1 MKYHNFKKVLA
12 AFLAAALTVGSTA
25 FVASATEAVGDIT
38 YTLAGASSDGKGGGD
53 YVVDVDAIG
62 GLINIGAITV
72 EYDAELYSG
81 VTFTPA
87 ENIVDASLFWGV
99 GEQTAGEFTFAF
111 SSDNADDDVADL
123 FAVDNPSGTIAY
135 IDATKDVHIGTLTFK
150 FADDNTYAK
159 AFTTKKAAASAVKN
173 VTAQNILHSKDGYDT
188 SKQDAEIKITNTLVF
203 TADDFTVKDTE
214 ATYKANTP
222 QAPSVDSSVAKEFTL
237 ALGDDGATEV
247 INAGTYA
254 IKVVDVSGKGYY
266 DADEIDLG
274 ANFVIKQAE
283 VTITAPADPE
293 AVNYVAPDGYDLANL
308 KIEGWN
314 IVTTGKLNA
323 GTYDIEV
330 KYAGELDTANN
341 IYIYNENEVTSAN
354 DITATVELVVNPIV
368 VEDFEEPTLE
378 YEATYNAEKTQT
390 IAGYGIEATEG
401 WSFVDNTIA
410 LSTATPAD
418 AEIVFTPKDVKNYD
432 YSNING
438 YEDGKIYR
446 DVTVTLNKAKGTG
459 PELPDLVTEYRL
471 KADQV
476 GKEIPVSEFGDYGVW
491 ETASESIP
499 GETGMTWF
507 TLTYTPKDLDKY
519 DYSEEP
525 RWVASANRFEYTY
538 FVNILPAYLPS
549 GLVPPANPEAKT
561 FTEEG
566 FKYINFFLAE
576 GWTYAQ
582 PDTEITTAGEH
593 KNIKVLYDIPDDFT
607 ANPEDGYTVEDGK
620 IVSYVTITVNKT
632 TLPTDNITFTTQNS
646 VYSGNAIEI
655 DKANLVITGIS
666 GVDADDVTLVYEES
680 KTAINAGTYKVYATV
695 AATDNY
701 EAVVIAFEV
710 GTVVVAKADVTKD
723 MFTVTN
729 NSHVYDGTAKSA
741 TVTAKDGVSTPVVT
755 YSQENPTVVGE
766 YTITVTGDE
775 SANYKAYTLTLD
787 TKLVIEKETID
798 IKIPAN
804 PNEVD
809 YVEGGYDLAKIS
821 ITNWTVTSTGKVNAG
836 THEIDIVYT
845 GTFDPD
851 NYNYTFNGT
860 AITSAPETTVTLT
873 VNKIALP
880 EDVFTAEKVEA
891 VYDGTAK
898 EITVNVNDKY
908 TGVGQY
914 TIEYFPD
921 SVVNAGKYTAIIT
934 FAEGTNYLGL
944 TFELADIIVIAK
956 ADVVKEDITLANTE
970 YTYDGTAK
978 KATATAKDGM
988 GVPTVTGEGTNAG
1001 SYTVTVAGDETTN
1014 YNAYS
1019 FTYENALVIKKADV
1033 AKADITVANTEYT
1046 YDGTAKKATATAK
1059 DGVGAPVVTGEGT
1072 NAGTYTFTV
1081 AGDASTNYNAYSFT
1095 YENALVINKADVAKT
1110 DITLANTE
1118 FTYDGTAK
1126 KATATAK
1133 DGVGAPT
1140 VAGEGTNAGT
1150 YTVTVTGEATDNY
1163 NAYSFTYDNALVINK
1178 AALPA
1183 DAATATAKSV
1193 EYTGSA
1199 ITVYVALNAAYN
1211 GLGEFTVA
1219 YPDGNINVGTYD
1231 VTATFTEGDN
1241 YLGGTVTFTNALT
1254 ITKQVLQNISGPTF
1268 DKTEA
1273 IVGEEIKNDAG
1284 EGFKFAEDYVIKE
1297 GNNEIKVTKT
1307 IDGDFAKN
1315 YDYTVA
1321 AEKVGLT
1328 VSIDETTGDV
1338 TLTKTFNVIGKY
1350 ATGTVSLKAIAI
1362 DGAPMEGITVTVTPE
1377 KGEATTLTFTTNEN
1391 EIIVDKAELTAG
1403 KYTIKVKMLKYLE
1416 YTINF
1421 TLEGGA
1427 ALDLGSVDL
1436 IAGDIVGGPA
1446 GQETFGDGV
1455 IDIDD
1460 FVIAIRAFDTESSD
1474 AVKNAADINGDRA
1487 NNVTDLG
1494 YIKANFNKTT
1504 ADCTKTID

>member
-53 YVVDVDAIG
+53 YVLDVDAVG

-72 EYDAELYSG
+72 EYDADLYSG

-135 IDATKDVHIGTLTFK
+135 IDATNAVNIGTLTFK

-188 SKQDAEIKITNTLVF
+188 SKQDAEIEITNTLVF
-203 TADDFTVKDTE
+203 TADDFTVEDTE

-222 QAPSVDSSVAKEFTL
+222 QAPSVGSSVAEEFTL
-237 ALGDDGATEV
+237 ALDDDGATEM

-254 IKVVDVSGKGYY
+254 IKVVDVSGVGYY

-308 KIEGWN
+308 EIEGWDV
-314 IVTTGKLNA
+314 VTTGKLDA

-330 KYAGELDTANN
+330 KYAGKLDTANN
-341 IYIYNENEVTSAN
+341 IYIYNENEVTSAD
-354 DITATVELVVNPIV
+354 DITATVELVVNKIAGEVPA
-368 VEDFEEPTLE
+368 LE
-378 YEATYNAEKTQT
+378 NPAAVTYNAEVAQT
-390 IAGYGIEATEG
+390 VTGYEVELSEG
-401 WSFVDNTIA
+401 WEFVDENTA
-410 LSTATPAD
+410 LVIGENKD
-418 AEIVFTPKDVKNYD
+418 INVKFTPSDLKNYTYAD
-432 YSNING
+432 YDSTLG
-438 YEDGKIYR
+438 YVPGK
-446 DVTVTLNKAKGTG
+446 VTVTLNKAKGTA
-459 PELPDLVTEYRL
+459 PELPNLVTEYRL
-471 KADQV
+471 KAEQV
-476 GKEIPVSEFGDYGVW
+476 GKNIPLSEFGDFGVW
-491 ETASESIP
+491 KAPLEFVDGTAD
-499 GETGMTWF
+499 GLVW
-507 TLTYTPKDLDKY
+507 TLTYEPDNQDKY
-519 DYSEEP
+519 DYSNLEG
-525 RWVASANRFEYTY
+525 WNDTSKKFEYEW
-538 FVNILPAYLPS
+538 VLQVLPAYLPS

-566 FKYINFFLAE
+566 FKYSDFALTE
-576 GWTYAQ
+576 GWTYAE
-582 PDTEITTAGEH
+582 PNTAITTAGEH
-593 KNIKVLYDIPDDFT
+593 KDIKVLYAIPDDFT

-632 TLPTDNITFTTQNS
+632 TLPTDKITFTTQNS
-646 VYSGNAIEI
+646 VYTGNAVKI

-666 GVDADDVTLVYEES
+666 GVDADDVTLIYEEA

-804 PNEVD
+804 PNEVE
-809 YVEGGYDLAKIS
+809 YVEGGYDLEKIN
-821 ITNWTVTSTGKVNAG
+821 IKDWTVTSTGKVNAG
-836 THEIDIVYT
+836 THEIDVVYS
-845 GTFDPD
+845 GTFDLV
-851 NYNYTFNGT
+851 NYNYTFNGA

-880 EDVFTAEKVEA
+880 EDVFTVEKVEA

-898 EITVNVNDKY
+898 EITVKVNDKY

-914 TIEYFPD
+914 TIEYPAG

-934 FAEGTNYLGL
+934 FAEGSNYLGL

-956 ADVVKEDITLANTE
+956 ADVAKEDITLANTE

-978 KATATAKDGM
+978 KATATAKNGM

-1001 SYTVTVAGDETTN
+1001 SYTVTVAGEETTN
-1014 YNAYS
+1014 YNAYT
-1019 FTYENALVIKKADV
+1019 FTFENALVIKKADV
-1033 AKADITVANTEYT
+1033 VKADITVANTEYT

-1059 DGVGAPVVTGEGT
+1059 EGMGAPVVSGEGT
-1072 NAGTYTFTV
+1072 NAGTYSFTV
-1081 AGDASTNYNAYSFT
+1081 AGEATTNYNAYSFT
-1095 YENALVINKADVAKT
+1095 YDNALVINKADVAKT

-1140 VAGEGTNAGT
+1140 VSGEGTNAGS
-1150 YTVTVTGEATDNY
+1150 YTVTVAGEETANY
-1163 NAYSFTYDNALVINK
+1163 NAYSFTYENALVIKK
-1178 AALPA
+1178 ASLPE
-1183 DAATATAKSV
+1183 DAAIATPK
-1193 EYTGSA
+1193 
-1199 ITVYVALNAAYN
+1199 TVVFNNTKHTVDIVSNNTYN
-1211 GLGEFTVA
+1211 GLGSMTIDPVNCTNAGEYDATV
-1219 YPDGNINVGTYD
+1219 V
-1231 VTATFTEGDN
+1231 FTEGKN
-1241 YLGGTVTFTNALT
+1241 YLGGTLTFEKVLIIQKAVLSVMSVPEIADEMLVGTVLSQKADDNNWYYTEEYT
-1254 ITKQVLQNISGPTF
+1254 I
-1268 DKTEA
+1268 A
-1273 IVGEEIKNDAG
+1273 AG
-1284 EGFKFAEDYVIKE
+1284 ENTVEVYKVI
-1297 GNNEIKVTKT
+1297 GAQT
-1307 IDGDFAKN
+1307 AMN
-1315 YDYTVA
+1315 YDFKPSADAVGVTVTENA
-1321 AEKVGLT
+1321 DK
-1328 VSIDETTGDV
+1328 SV
-1338 TLTKTFNVIGKY
+1338 TLTKTYKITGKY
-1350 ATGTVSLKAIAI
+1350 AKGTVSLKAIAI
-1362 DGAPMEGITVTVTPE
+1362 DGAPMEGIIVTVTPE
-1377 KGEATTLTFTTNEN
+1377 TGEATTLTFTTNEN

-1460 FVIAIRAFDTESSD
+1460 FVIAIRAFDTESSG
-1474 AVKNAADINGDRA
+1474 AVKDAADINGDGA

-1504 ADCTKTID
+1504 ADCIKTID